1 MGPPPSARHE
11 RFPEGI
17 SVELRHPPGSHTRW
31 RRQHLSRIHEKRR
44 DPSTASTSAGK
55 ARRPKAMTPKSFSV
69 APAFLIAA
77 TTIAVSA
84 ATGVA
89 PARARQDS
97 APEKSAVQLLQVQGR
112 VHMLV
117 GAGANVTIQ
126 LGDDAVVLVDTG
138 LSQMSPQALAAI
150 RTLSQKPIE
159 FIINTS
165 VDADHT
171 GGNHNLSQSGHFISG
186 LNGET
191 PGASIVS
198 QIAVL
203 DRMTAASSS
212 DPKESYAPQELWPT
226 DTYDNDRWALFNDE
240 AIVLEHPHAAHTD
253 VISAGDVFTPDRYP
267 MIDLAKG
274 GSINGEIDALNRL
287 IEMMVP
293 RADEEGGTYVV
304 PGHGRICDRNAV
316 SNYRD
321 MATII
326 RDRVADDVKKGMTLD
341 QVKASQPTLDYDGIY
356 GSDSGPWTTQMFIE
370 AVYKDLSAANR
381 KSQSSQDVKKSTKS
395 STKYSEENR

>member
-1 MGPPPSARHE
+1 M
-11 RFPEGI
+11 
-17 SVELRHPPGSHTRW
+17 TR
-31 RRQHLSRIHEKRR
+31 R
-44 DPSTASTSAGK
+44 
-55 ARRPKAMTPKSFSV
+55 SFSV
-69 APAFLIAA
+69 ARALLIAA
-77 TTIAVSA
+77 AAIAA
-84 ATGVA
+84 AIGIA

-97 APEKSAVQLLQVQGR
+97 APEKSALQLLHVQGR

-117 GAGANVTIQ
+117 GAGANITIQ

-138 LSQMSPQALAAI
+138 IPLMSPQVLAAI

-186 LNGET
+186 MNGET

-203 DRMTAASSS
+203 DRMTAASPS
-212 DPKESYAPQELWPT
+212 DPKESFAPQELWPT

-240 AIVLEHPHAAHTD
+240 AIVLDHPHAAHTDGDSVVFFRRSD

-316 SNYRD
+316 TNYRD

-326 RDRVADDVKKGMTLD
+326 ADRVADDVKKGMTLD
-341 QVKASQPTLDYDGIY
+341 QVRASRPTLDYDGIY

-370 AVYKDLSAANR
+370 AVYKGLRAANA
-381 KSQSSQDVKKSTKS
+381 KSQPSQDAKKPSKS
-395 STKYSEENR
+395 PAKYSETNQ

>member
-1 MGPPPSARHE
+1 MTRRSL
-11 RFPEGI
+11 
-17 SVELRHPPGSHTRW
+17 SVPRALLT
-31 RRQHLSRIHEKRR
+31 
-44 DPSTASTSAGK
+44 
-55 ARRPKAMTPKSFSV
+55 
-69 APAFLIAA
+69 AA
-77 TTIAVSA
+77 TAMAASA
-84 ATGVA
+84 AIGIA

-97 APEKSAVQLLQVQGR
+97 APEKSAIQLLDVQGR

-117 GAGANVTIQ
+117 GAGANITIQ
-126 LGDDAVVLVDTG
+126 LGDAAVVLVDTG
-138 LSQMSPQALAAI
+138 IPQMSPQVLAAI

-171 GGNHNLSQSGHFISG
+171 GGNKNLSQSGHFISG
-186 LNGET
+186 MNGEM

-212 DPKESYAPQELWPT
+212 DPKESSAPQELWPT

-240 AIVLEHPHAAHTD
+240 AIVLDHPHAAHTDGDSLVFFRRSD

-274 GSINGEIDALNRL
+274 GSINGEINALNRL

-293 RADEEGGTYVV
+293 RADEEGGTYVI

-316 SNYRD
+316 TNYRD

-326 RDRVADDVKKGMTLD
+326 GDRIADDVKKGMTLA
-341 QVKASQPTLDYDGIY
+341 QVKASRPTLDYDGIY

-395 STKYSEENR
+395 SPKYSEENR

>member
-1 MGPPPSARHE
+1 MTRRSL
-11 RFPEGI
+11 
-17 SVELRHPPGSHTRW
+17 SVPRALLT
-31 RRQHLSRIHEKRR
+31 
-44 DPSTASTSAGK
+44 
-55 ARRPKAMTPKSFSV
+55 
-69 APAFLIAA
+69 AA
-77 TTIAVSA
+77 TAMAASA
-84 ATGVA
+84 AIGIA

-97 APEKSAVQLLQVQGR
+97 APEKSAIQLLDVQGR

-117 GAGANVTIQ
+117 GAGANITIQ
-126 LGDDAVVLVDTG
+126 LGDAAVVLVDTG
-138 LSQMSPQALAAI
+138 IPQMSPQVLAAI

-171 GGNHNLSQSGHFISG
+171 GGNKNLSQSGHFISG
-186 LNGET
+186 MNGEM

-212 DPKESYAPQELWPT
+212 DPKESSAPQELWPT

-240 AIVLEHPHAAHTD
+240 AIVLDHPHAAHTDGDSLVFFRRSD

-274 GSINGEIDALNRL
+274 GSINGEINALNRL

-293 RADEEGGTYVV
+293 RADEEGGTYVI

-316 SNYRD
+316 TNYRD

-326 RDRVADDVKKGMTLD
+326 GDRIADDVKKGMTLD
-341 QVKASQPTLDYDGIY
+341 QVKASRPTLDYDGIY

-395 STKYSEENR
+395 SPKYSEENR

>member
-1 MGPPPSARHE
+1 M
-11 RFPEGI
+11 
-17 SVELRHPPGSHTRW
+17 TR
-31 RRQHLSRIHEKRR
+31 
-44 DPSTASTSAGK
+44 
-55 ARRPKAMTPKSFSV
+55 KSFSV
-69 APAFLIAA
+69 ERAFLILAA
-77 TTIAVSA
+77 AIASSTA
-84 ATGVA
+84 IGIA

-97 APEKSAVQLLQVQGR
+97 APEKSVLQLLHVQGR

-117 GAGANVTIQ
+117 GAGANITVQ
-126 LGDDAVVLVDTG
+126 VGDDAVVLVDTG
-138 LSQMSPQALAAI
+138 IPQMSPQVLAAI

-186 LNGET
+186 MNGET

-203 DRMTAASSS
+203 DRMTAPSSS
-212 DPKESYAPQELWPT
+212 DSKESYAQQELWPT
-226 DTYDNDRWALFNDE
+226 DTYDNDKWALFNDE
-240 AIVLEHPHAAHTD
+240 AIVLDHPHAAHTDGDSLVFFRRSD

-316 SNYRD
+316 TNYRD
-321 MATII
+321 MATVV
-326 RDRVADDVKKGMTLD
+326 RDRIADDMKKGMTLD
-341 QVKASQPTLDYDGIY
+341 QVKASKPTLDYDGIY

-370 AVYKDLSAANR
+370 TVYKDLSATNAKPQPSP
-381 KSQSSQDVKKSTKS
+381 KSEKPTKS
-395 STKYSEENR
+395 SAKYSEKNQ

>member
-1 MGPPPSARHE
+1 MTRRSL
-11 RFPEGI
+11 
-17 SVELRHPPGSHTRW
+17 SVPRAL
-31 RRQHLSRIHEKRR
+31 L
-44 DPSTASTSAGK
+44 TAATA
-55 ARRPKAMTPKSFSV
+55 
-69 APAFLIAA
+69 IAA
-77 TTIAVSA
+77 SA
-84 ATGVA
+84 AIGIA

-97 APEKSAVQLLQVQGR
+97 APEKSAIQLLDVQGR

-117 GAGANVTIQ
+117 GAGANITIQ
-126 LGDDAVVLVDTG
+126 LGDAAVVLVDTG
-138 LSQMSPQALAAI
+138 IPQMSPQVLAAI

-171 GGNHNLSQSGHFISG
+171 GGNKNLSQSGHFISG
-186 LNGET
+186 MNGEM

-212 DPKESYAPQELWPT
+212 DPKESSAPQELWPT

-240 AIVLEHPHAAHTD
+240 AIVLDHPHAAHTDGDSLVFFRRSD

-274 GSINGEIDALNRL
+274 GSINGEINALNRL

-293 RADEEGGTYVV
+293 RADEEGGTYVI

-316 SNYRD
+316 TNYRD

-326 RDRVADDVKKGMTLD
+326 GDRIADDVKKGMTLD
-341 QVKASQPTLDYDGIY
+341 QVKASRPTLDYDGIY

-395 STKYSEENR
+395 SPKYSEENR

>member
-1 MGPPPSARHE
+1 
-11 RFPEGI
+11 
-17 SVELRHPPGSHTRW
+17 
-31 RRQHLSRIHEKRR
+31 
-44 DPSTASTSAGK
+44 
-55 ARRPKAMTPKSFSV
+55 MTPKSFSV

-253 VISAGDVFTPDRYP
+253 GDSLVFFRRSDVISAGDVFTPDRYP

-316 SNYRD
+316 TNYRD
-321 MATII
+321 MATIL
-326 RDRVADDVKKGMTLD
+326 RDRVSDDVKKGMTLD
-341 QVKASQPTLDYDGIY
+341 QVKASKPTLDYDGIY

-370 AVYKDLSAANR
+370 AVYKDLSAANA
-381 KSQSSQDVKKSTKS
+381 KSQPAPDAKKPTKS
-395 STKYSEENR
+395 PAKHSEKNQ

>member
-1 MGPPPSARHE
+1 
-11 RFPEGI
+11 
-17 SVELRHPPGSHTRW
+17 
-31 RRQHLSRIHEKRR
+31 
-44 DPSTASTSAGK
+44 
-55 ARRPKAMTPKSFSV
+55 MTPKSFSV

-253 VISAGDVFTPDRYP
+253 GDSLVFFRRSDVISAGDVFTPDRYP

-316 SNYRD
+316 TNYRD
-321 MATII
+321 MATIL
-326 RDRVADDVKKGMTLD
+326 RDRVSDDVKKGMTLD
-341 QVKASQPTLDYDGIY
+341 QVKASRPTLDYDGIY

-395 STKYSEENR
+395 SPKYSEENR

>member
-1 MGPPPSARHE
+1 
-11 RFPEGI
+11 
-17 SVELRHPPGSHTRW
+17 
-31 RRQHLSRIHEKRR
+31 
-44 DPSTASTSAGK
+44 
-55 ARRPKAMTPKSFSV
+55 MTPKSFSV

-253 VISAGDVFTPDRYP
+253 GDSLVFFRRSDVISAGDVFTPDRYP

-316 SNYRD
+316 TNYRD
-321 MATII
+321 MATIL
-326 RDRVADDVKKGMTLD
+326 RDRVSDDVKKGMTLD
-341 QVKASQPTLDYDGIY
+341 QVKASKPTLDYDGIY

-395 STKYSEENR
+395 SPKYSEENR

>member
-1 MGPPPSARHE
+1 M
-11 RFPEGI
+11 
-17 SVELRHPPGSHTRW
+17 TR
-31 RRQHLSRIHEKRR
+31 R
-44 DPSTASTSAGK
+44 
-55 ARRPKAMTPKSFSV
+55 SFSV
-69 APAFLIAA
+69 PRALLTAATAIAA
-77 TTIAVSA
+77 SA
-84 ATGVA
+84 AIGIA

-97 APEKSAVQLLQVQGR
+97 APEKPALQLLDVQGR

-117 GAGANVTIQ
+117 GAGANITIQ
-126 LGDDAVVLVDTG
+126 LGDDAVVLVDAG
-138 LSQMSPQALAAI
+138 IPQMSPQVLEAI

-186 LNGET
+186 MNGET

-203 DRMTAASSS
+203 DRMTAASS
-212 DPKESYAPQELWPT
+212 DPKGSSAPQELWPT

-240 AIVLEHPHAAHTD
+240 AIVLDHPHAAHTDGDSLVFFRRSD

-274 GSINGEIDALNRL
+274 GSINGEINALNRL

-293 RADEEGGTYVV
+293 RADEEGGTYVI

-316 SNYRD
+316 TNYRD

-326 RDRVADDVKKGMTLD
+326 GDRVADDVKKGMTLD
-341 QVKASQPTLDYDGIY
+341 QVEASKPTLDYDGIY

-370 AVYKDLSAANR
+370 AVYKDLSAANA
-381 KSQSSQDVKKSTKS
+381 KSKPSQDVKKPTKS
-395 STKYSEENR
+395 SPKYSEENR